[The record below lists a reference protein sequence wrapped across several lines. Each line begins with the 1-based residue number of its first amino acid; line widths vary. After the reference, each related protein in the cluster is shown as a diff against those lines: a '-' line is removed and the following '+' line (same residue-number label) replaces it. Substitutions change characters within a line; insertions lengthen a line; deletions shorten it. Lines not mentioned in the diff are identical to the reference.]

1 MIIAQRVREVVMSYI
16 KVTAALAFSVGL
28 LWSVAQAQDV
38 NVPNAPNAPNASA
51 RFTPIERPVGGVGVS
66 CSSKDG
72 EVDCYCTGGCKRTK
86 HDCSCTG
93 LTAGGVLS
101 PARPE

>member
-1 MIIAQRVREVVMSYI
+1 MSYI
-16 KVTAALAFSVGL
+16 KVTAALAFSLGL
-28 LWSVAQAQDV
+28 LWSVAQAQEA
-38 NVPNAPNAPNASA
+38 NAPNAPNAPA

-72 EVDCYCTGGCKRTK
+72 KVDCFCTGGCKRTE

-93 LTAGGVLS
+93 FTGPVVS
-101 PARPE
+101 PARPD